1 MNVVS
6 YLRVSGATQV
16 EGDGLERQAKAII
29 DFCKANGLNLC
40 SEFSE
45 RGVSGTTEGIDRPAF
60 SLALARMNP
69 HNPELEGPPCSAIV
83 VERMDRLARDLMV
96 SELLLK
102 ECRTRGIKVFSADQ
116 GNLTDMAADGGDPT
130 RVLIRQIMGALAE
143 WEKSVL
149 VRKLRSAK
157 DRLKAAGKMN
167 VEGVKPYGFFKP
179 EAALLKLMLDWHNG
193 EPGRDDDH
201 ADHPKNYR
209 EISRLL
215 NIMDSRTRSGK
226 HWTEQNVRTIILNAK
241 RKQQS
246 NPL

>member
-6 YLRVSGATQV
+6 YLRVSGATQIA
-16 EGDGLERQAKAII
+16 GDGFGRQNQAIE
-29 DFCKANGLNLC
+29 DFCWHNNLSHANQYQEG
-40 SEFSE
+40 
-45 RGVSGTTEGIDRPAF
+45 GVSGTVEGIDRPEF
-60 SLALARMNP
+60 ARMLDAIADPNSDSF
-69 HNPELEGPPCSAIV
+69 NAQAIV

-116 GNLTDMAADGGDPT
+116 GNCTDMAADGGDPT

-179 EAALLKLMLDWHNG
+179 EAALLKLMLDWHAG
-193 EPGRDDDH
+193 SPDQVDECP
-201 ADHPKNYR
+201 PKNYR
-209 EISRLL
+209 EIARLL

-226 HWTEQNVRTIILNAK
+226 RWTEQNVRTIILNAK
-241 RKQQS
+241 AKQQS
-246 NPL
+246 KPTL

>member
-6 YLRVSGATQV
+6 YLRVSGATQIA
-16 EGDGLERQAKAII
+16 GDGFDRQDRVIE
-29 DFCKANGLNLC
+29 DFCRIHKLTNHR
-40 SEFSE
+40 EFRE
-45 RGVSGTTEGIDRPAF
+45 EGVSGTVEGIDRPMF
-60 SLALARMNP
+60 SAALEIVSWSKQNGGEP
-69 HNPELEGPPCSAIV
+69 LEAIV

-179 EAALLKLMLDWHNG
+179 EAVLLKLMLDWHNG

-209 EISRLL
+209 EIARLL

-241 RKQQS
+241 RKQ
-246 NPL
+246 